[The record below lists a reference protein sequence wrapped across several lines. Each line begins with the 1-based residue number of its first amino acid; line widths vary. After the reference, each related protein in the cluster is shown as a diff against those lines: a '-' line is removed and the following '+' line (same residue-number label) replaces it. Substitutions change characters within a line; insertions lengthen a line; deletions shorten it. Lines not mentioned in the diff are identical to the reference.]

1 MTRIYF
7 GCDDT
12 ALGWDR
18 AMSTCDAMEVPIN
31 DRQPPT
37 LKTLNKWRVES
48 PKGFCFVLHVDP
60 SVSEGLLK
68 QSEAGRKTLTEEI
81 LAGWKLTLDR
91 ASALSAKAVLLRTP
105 AGFMPGETQRE
116 LIKAIAELDRG
127 KKLALIWEAEGL
139 WSVESART
147 FAESIGLVY
156 AFDPFLAERDELPMT
171 SGSACFVL
179 TERASMRRKF
189 DQFDLERLV
198 DWSTAYDRSFVLLRG
213 RFKWEHAR
221 ELHHVLKELGEL

>member
-12 ALGWDR
+12 AVGWDR
-18 AMSTCDAMEVPIN
+18 AISTCDALEVPMSGN
-31 DRQPPT
+31 QPPSI
-37 LKTLNKWRVES
+37 KTLNKWRVES
-48 PKGFCFVLHVDP
+48 PRSFCFVLHVDP

-68 QSEAGRKTLTEEI
+68 QSESGKRVLSEEI
-81 LAGWKLTLDR
+81 LAGWKLTLER
-91 ASALSAKAVLLRTP
+91 ASALAAKALVLRTP

-116 LIKAIAELDRG
+116 LIKAVSELDRG

-139 WSVESART
+139 WSVETTRT

-156 AFDPFLAERDELPMT
+156 AFDPYLAERDELPMT

-179 TERASMRRKF
+179 TERASMRRQF

-198 DWSTAYDRSFVLLRG
+198 DWSTAYERVFVLLRG

-221 ELHHVLKELGEL
+221 ELRQVLKELDLL